1 MKRRHEGLHGYLK
14 QLSGPGE
21 VAVTDIQP
29 RLPVGP
35 DAALPIGFRPIP
47 TSSQRPKGTN
57 ATIVY
62 ARTAVGDS
70 HDLGRS
76 EGAPPIALAISEGDV
91 VLTQRLTP
99 ATRAPIG
106 ENVKVLSV
114 NLMNHDLERVG
125 AMTQEEYEKF
135 FFDGEHFKWFPD
147 GVVNNL
153 DGADPMNEF
162 KDFALANVALQGF
175 CRFSTLPFGNMAVGH
190 NFPSTIAQKGVRNN
204 DRVYLVLSRSGP
216 DAADPPKRTYTFGHV
231 LASHITT
238 AKFKTA
244 NVIRAWT
251 LGRVVDGNQS
261 KNMVTLC
268 VGVAPVVPEGG
279 LSVDQMLDKAWLDH
293 RSPENVKRLSDIE
306 VTVLTDQMPKP
317 VLKHAK
323 SAILTGQKPKPVLQ
337 KAESAPP

>member
-1 MKRRHEGLHGYLK
+1 MKRRHEGLQGYLK
-14 QLSGPGE
+14 QLSGPGD
-21 VAVTDIQP
+21 VAATELQP

-76 EGAPPIALAISEGDV
+76 EGAPPIALAVSEGDV

-99 ATRAPIG
+99 ATRAPLG
-106 ENVKVLSV
+106 LNVKVLSV
-114 NLMNHDLERVG
+114 NLMNHDLERMG
-125 AMTQEEYEKF
+125 AITDADFQKF
-135 FFDGEHFKWFPD
+135 FFDADGYFKWFPD

-175 CRFSTLPFGNMAVGH
+175 CRFSTLPFGNMAAGH
-190 NFPSTIAQKGVRNN
+190 NFPSTITQKGVRNN
-204 DRVYLVLSRSGP
+204 DRVYLVLSQSDP
-216 DAADPPKRTYTFGHV
+216 DAADPLKRTYTFGHV
-231 LASHITT
+231 LASQITT
-238 AKFKTA
+238 GKFKTG

-306 VTVLTDQMPKP
+306 FTVLTHRNAKP
-317 VLKHAK
+317 GLVKVT
-323 SAILTGQKPKPVLQ
+323 SAT
-337 KAESAPP
+337 A